1 MLVEVVVF
9 VNARNSVPS
18 GGQNIDDLHDVNFES
33 LFPASGWPG
42 WPIRLPKV
50 LAIVRDPA
58 LDRGEWRL
66 LSCEYCFSGE
76 THTISETG
84 KGVVVIHVLNA
95 RQCFFWWVL
104 KTGLGL
110 SKAKG
115 RERQGC
121 GKCKWL
127 YGFHLK
133 SRCAASFL
141 KMWGRTSRHG
151 QRPYPIL
158 LQILPCAPLIP
169 VVQHFVI

>member
-1 MLVEVVVF
+1 VKDTVSSLDEFLEVHGCMLVEVVVF

-95 RQCFFWWVL
+95 RQCFFWWML
-104 KTGLGL
+104 KTVLGL
-110 SKAKG
+110 SKSKDRDRDAGSASG
-115 RERQGC
+115 RRASPSLSAWFG
-121 GKCKWL
+121 L
-127 YGFHLK
+127 VPHHL
-133 SRCAASFL
+133 
-141 KMWGRTSRHG
+141 
-151 QRPYPIL
+151 
-158 LQILPCAPLIP
+158 
-169 VVQHFVI
+169 